1 MYNHLEIENID
12 QLAANTAALR
22 ESRFQTDLP
31 QVFAELI
38 STHAKESLK
47 LHLLHTPRDAFGKEI
62 SDCMVIGFSIN
73 HQASNNHFLNN
84 CNEAIINNGLILGW
98 TDTYETRKAA
108 LKEKYPKQVFPI
120 AYAWDAIWHRFLP
133 KVPLLGAAHD
143 WAFGDEKRLM
153 SKVEMIGRLYAA
165 GFELLEEKIIDGKQ
179 YFVAQKT
186 SSAIRAESPT
196 YAPLVKLKRIGIQG
210 REFHIYKF
218 RTMYP
223 YSEYL
228 QEMVFSQNNLQAG
241 GKFKD
246 DFRISK
252 FGRFLRKIWLDE
264 LPMVWNLVRG
274 DIKIVG
280 VRPLSRHYFNLYT
293 EELQAK
299 RIQFRPGLLPPFY
312 ADLPKTLEEI
322 MASEMKY
329 LQAYEKSPI
338 RTDIRYFFKILG
350 NIVLKGARSA

>member
-1 MYNHLEIENID
+1 
-12 QLAANTAALR
+12 
-22 ESRFQTDLP
+22 
-31 QVFAELI
+31 V
-38 STHAKESLK
+38 
-47 LHLLHTPRDAFGKEI
+47 
-62 SDCMVIGFSIN
+62 VGFSIN
-73 HQASNNHFLNN
+73 HQANNNQLLNT
-84 CNEAIINNGLILGW
+84 CNAALVHGGIFLGW
-98 TDTYETRKAA
+98 TETYQTRKAV
-108 LKEKYPKQVFPI
+108 LKNRYAKLIFPV
-120 AYAWDAIWHRFLP
+120 AYAWDALWHRFLP
-133 KVPLLGAAHD
+133 KVPILGAAHD
-143 WAFGDEKRLM
+143 WAFGSEKRLM

-165 GFELLEEKIIDGKQ
+165 GFELLEEKIIEGKQ

-186 SSAIRAESPT
+186 NQAVWAEAPT
-196 YAPLVKLKRIGIQG
+196 YAPLVKLKRVGIQG

-252 FGRFLRKIWLDE
+252 FGRLLRKIWLDE

-293 EELQAK
+293 EELKAK
-299 RIQFRPGLLPPFY
+299 RTLFRPGLLPPFY
-312 ADLPKTLEEI
+312 ADLPTTLEEI

-338 RTDIRYFFKILG
+338 KTDIRYFFKILR
-350 NIVLKGARSA
+350 NIVLRGARSA

>member
-1 MYNHLEIENID
+1 MYSHSEIENID

-22 ESRFQTDLP
+22 ESRFQTDLQ

-38 STHAKESLK
+38 SKHAKESLK
-47 LHLLHTPRDAFGKEI
+47 PHLLHTPSDPVGKEI
-62 SDCMVIGFSIN
+62 SDCLVVSFSIN
-73 HQASNNHFLNN
+73 HLANNNQLLNT
-84 CNEAIINNGLILGW
+84 CNAALIHGGIFMGW
-98 TDTYETRKAA
+98 TETYQTRKVA
-108 LKEKYPKQVFPI
+108 LKKRYPKAVFPF
-120 AYAWDAIWHRFLP
+120 AYSWDTLWHRFLP
-133 KVPLLGAAHD
+133 KIPILGTAHD

-165 GFELLEEKIIDGKQ
+165 RFELLEEKITDGKQ

-186 SSAIRAESPT
+186 GTATQTNSPT
-196 YAPLVKLKRIGIQG
+196 YAPLVKLQRIGLRG

-264 LPMVWNLVRG
+264 LPMIWNLIRG

-280 VRPLSRHYFNLYT
+280 VRPLSRHYFNLYS
-293 EELQAK
+293 EELKAK
-299 RIQFRPGLLPPFY
+299 RTQFRPGLLPPFY
-312 ADLPKTLEEI
+312 ADLPNTLEEI

-338 RTDIRYFFKILG
+338 KTDMRYFFKILN
-350 NIVLKGARSA
+350 NIVLRGARSA

>member
-1 MYNHLEIENID
+1 MLRGLDIEKID
-12 QLAANTAALR
+12 QLAANPANLQ
-22 ESRFQTDLP
+22 ESPFQSEIP
-31 QVFAELI
+31 EVFADLI
-38 STHAKESLK
+38 SAY
-47 LHLLHTPRDAFGKEI
+47 AA
-62 SDCMVIGFSIN
+62 DCLRPHFVNVPGTVPASGNPDCLVVGFSIN
-73 HQASNNHFLNN
+73 HQANNNQLLNT
-84 CNEAIINNGLILGW
+84 CNAALVHGGIFLGW
-98 TDTYETRKAA
+98 TETYQTRKAS
-108 LKEKYPKQVFPI
+108 LKNRYAKLIFPF

-133 KVPLLGAAHD
+133 KVPILGAAHD
-143 WAFGDEKRLM
+143 WAFGSEKRLM
-153 SKVEMIGRLYAA
+153 SKVEMIGRLFAA

-179 YFVAQKT
+179 YFVAQKRGT
-186 SSAIRAESPT
+186 AIQANSPT
-196 YAPLVKLKRIGIQG
+196 YAPLVKLQRIGLRG

-228 QEMVFSQNNLQAG
+228 QEMVFSKNNLQAG
-241 GKFKD
+241 GKFKN

-252 FGRFLRKIWLDE
+252 FGRSLRKVWLDE
-264 LPMVWNLVRG
+264 LPMVWNLIRG

-293 EELQAK
+293 EELKSK

-329 LQAYEKSPI
+329 LQAYEKSPFK
-338 RTDIRYFFKILG
+338 TDMRYFFRILS